1 MQAPEKCNAKR
12 PEHMRWV
19 DIQETMGNM
28 NDNKY
33 VPKAWPLAGAKQ
45 LSQALQWAL

>member
-1 MQAPEKCNAKR
+1 MQALEKCNAKR
-12 PEHMRWV
+12 PEVMRWV
-19 DIQETMGNM
+19 DIQETLGNM

-45 LSQALQWAL
+45 